1 METRLVRIRDTA
13 QQPMNLSIKD
23 PEPVRSPE
31 VAHQQQSA
39 TQPGH
44 VAGDREL
51 TTPNDSRPALYV
63 APPGRRRFEV
73 YLAAAVHK
81 KGVPVR
87 VVDKE
92 ENATLILR
100 AAPVEE
106 KKVSTGS
113 KVVNCFFLY
122 CGGNADKGN
131 TSVQLVKNGEI
142 VWSYAVNKGRGEKNR
157 QSMAEAIAKHLKT
170 DYFRIR

>member
-1 METRLVRIRDTA
+1 MRFRDTA
-13 QQPMNLSIKD
+13 QQPMNLSIKN
-23 PEPVRSPE
+23 PESVRSPE
-31 VAHQQQSA
+31 VSHQQESA
-39 TQPGH
+39 TQPAH
-44 VAGDREL
+44 VAGDRVA
-51 TTPNDSRPALYV
+51 TPNDSRPAFYV
-63 APPGRRRFEV
+63 APPGDGFEV

-113 KVVNCFFLY
+113 KVVNCLFLY
-122 CGGNADKGN
+122 CGGN
-131 TSVQLVKNGEI
+131 S
-142 VWSYAVNKGRGEKNR
+142 NK
-157 QSMAEAIAKHLKT
+157 AILPCNW
-170 DYFRIR
+170 